1 MTEKKVNKTYEIVK
15 ALQQDGELYDKYI
28 KREISKQEIADMYG
42 VTYQH
47 VTNIVKENNID
58 NPKEKE
64 LQHIKNDINNALPI
78 EYFKDDYSL
87 FKNITTTMSMF
98 KSLTSRIRTGELDTK
113 LPLLTN
119 YRIKDVLITEI
130 NILKEIEK
138 NNDKPRGKKKR
149 IIDIAKE
156 FDVSYTKVA
165 TISSYHKKYY
175 PNSLLPN
182 KDDELVKV
190 VMRNMDIVD
199 KVTHSE
205 LEHSEAIENIVK
217 EYDIP
222 KEMVIRILSCEAYN
236 NN

>member
-1 MTEKKVNKTYEIVK
+1 MTEKVNKTYEIVK

-28 KREISKQEIADMYG
+28 KREINKQEIADMYG

-58 NPKEKE
+58 SPKEKE
-64 LQHIKNDINNALPI
+64 LGHIKNDIDNALPI
-78 EYFKDDYSL
+78 EFFKNDYAL
-87 FKNITTTMSMF
+87 FKNIKTTMAMF
-98 KSLTSRIRTGELDTK
+98 NSLTSRIKLGELNTK

-119 YRIKDVLITEI
+119 YRLKDVLIVEI
-130 NILKEIEK
+130 NILKEIQK
-138 NNDKPRGKKKR
+138 NSDRPREKKKR

-156 FDVSYTKVA
+156 FNVSYTKVA
-165 TISSYHKKYY
+165 TISSYHKKYT
-175 PNSLLPN
+175 NNLLPN

-199 KVTHSE
+199 KITHSE
-205 LEHSEAIENIVK
+205 LEHSEAIKKIEK
-217 EYDIP
+217 EYDISQ
-222 KEMVIRILSCEAYN
+222 EMIIRILSCEAYN